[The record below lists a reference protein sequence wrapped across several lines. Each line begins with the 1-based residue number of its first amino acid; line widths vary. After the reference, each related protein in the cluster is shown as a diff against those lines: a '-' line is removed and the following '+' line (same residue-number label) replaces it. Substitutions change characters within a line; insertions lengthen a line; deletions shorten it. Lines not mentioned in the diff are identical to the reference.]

1 METKKALK
9 SPPKFYCKTCDYTTS
24 HQRDFLRH
32 QTTAKHK
39 KGLFGNTMETEKSP
53 QHICCNDDLTCT
65 HCGNKYQSRSGYW
78 KHVKKCQPIEPYV
91 TIVAE
96 KPEPA
101 INSNSII
108 EIIKQNQEFKE
119 MIVEQNHK
127 IMELSN
133 KVSVVNNKTTNN
145 ITNNNQFNLNLFLN
159 ETCKD
164 AINIQEFIRDLQ
176 IQMKELENVAKN
188 GYVSGIT
195 DIILSRLKQLD
206 ISKRPVH
213 CTDLKREVLYIRDEN
228 EWNKDNDEKSKLKNM
243 IGQIANKNYRK
254 IPEWR
259 EQNPECQNTETQQ
272 YEFCIQMMRNSLG
285 EIGEEQDKLDEKII
299 KNIAKQ
305 VVVDKTT

>member
-1 METKKALK
+1 METKNTEK
-9 SPPKFYCKTCDYTTS
+9 SPPKFYCKSCDYTTS
-24 HQRDFLRH
+24 HLRDYQRH
-32 QTTAKHK
+32 ETTAKHK
-39 KGLFGNTMETEKSP
+39 RGLFGNTMETEKNPDDSYS
-53 QHICCNDDLTCT
+53 NDELTCKN
-65 HCGNKYQSRSGYW
+65 CANKYITRSGYW
-78 KHVKKCQPIEPYV
+78 KHIKKCTPKDV
-91 TIVAE
+91 TIVVV
-96 KPEPA
+96 KPKPD
-101 INSNSII
+101 INSNAMI

-133 KVSVVNNKTTNN
+133 KINVVNNKTTNN

-164 AINIQEFIRDLQ
+164 AINIQEFICDLQ

-206 ISKRPVH
+206 ISKRPLH

-259 EQNPECQNTETQQ
+259 EHNPECQNTETQQ